1 MDKLAALSVIG
12 MLLAGCAGAGRESAC
27 EVFSP
32 AQIETPTTQDDQRVE
47 ESTGQPTGPAPAQ
60 RC

>member
-1 MDKLAALSVIG
+1 MDKLAALGVVG
-12 MLLAGCAGAGRESAC
+12 MLLAGCAGAGREAAC

-47 ESTGQPTGPAPAQ
+47 QSSDQPTGAAPEQ

>member
-1 MDKLAALSVIG
+1 MEKVAVFSIMG
-12 MLLAGCAGAGRESAC
+12 MLLVGCAGGGREAAC

-47 ESTGQPTGPAPAQ
+47 QSTGQPTGSVPEQ

>member
-1 MDKLAALSVIG
+1 MDKLAALGVVG
-12 MLLAGCAGAGRESAC
+12 MLLAGCAGAGREAAC

-32 AQIETPTTQDDQRVE
+32 AQIETPTTKDDQRVE
-47 ESTGQPTGPAPAQ
+47 QSSGQPTGAAPEQ

>member
-12 MLLAGCAGAGRESAC
+12 MLLAGCAGGGREAAC

-32 AQIETPTTQDDQRVE
+32 AQIETPTTQDDQRVA
-47 ESTGQPTGPAPAQ
+47 ESTGQPTGPAPEQ

>member
-1 MDKLAALSVIG
+1 MDKLAALGVVG
-12 MLLAGCAGAGRESAC
+12 MLLAGCAGAGREAAC

-47 ESTGQPTGPAPAQ
+47 QSSGQPTGAAPEQ

>member
-12 MLLAGCAGAGRESAC
+12 MLLAGCAGAGREVAC

-32 AQIETPTTQDDQRVE
+32 AQIETPTTQDDQRV
-47 ESTGQPTGPAPAQ
+47 
-60 RC
+60 

>member
-1 MDKLAALSVIG
+1 MDKLAALGVVG
-12 MLLAGCAGAGRESAC
+12 MLLAGCAGAGREAAC

-47 ESTGQPTGPAPAQ
+47 QSLSLIHI
-60 RC
+60 

>member
-1 MDKLAALSVIG
+1 MDKLASLSVIG
-12 MLLAGCAGAGRESAC
+12 MLLAGFAGAGMESSC

-47 ESTGQPTGPAPAQ
+47 QSSGQPTGAAPEQ

>member
-32 AQIETPTTQDDQRVE
+32 ACAGLRKITQGKRDK
-47 ESTGQPTGPAPAQ
+47 GGI
-60 RC
+60 

>member
-1 MDKLAALSVIG
+1 MDKLAALGVIG
-12 MLLAGCAGAGRESAC
+12 MLLAGCAGGGREAAC

-47 ESTGQPTGPAPAQ
+47 QNSGEPTGPAPEQ

>member
-1 MDKLAALSVIG
+1 MGKLAVLSVMGIV
-12 MLLAGCAGAGRESAC
+12 LAGCAGGGREVAC

-32 AQIETPTTQDDQRVE
+32 AQIDTPTTQDDQRVE
-47 ESTGQPTGPAPAQ
+47 QSSGQPTGATPEQ

>member
-1 MDKLAALSVIG
+1 MDKLAALGVIG
-12 MLLAGCAGAGRESAC
+12 ILLAGCAGGGRETAC

-32 AQIETPTTQDDQRVE
+32 AQIETPTTQDDQRIE
-47 ESTGQPTGPAPAQ
+47 ENSSRPTGPAAEQ

>member
-1 MDKLAALSVIG
+1 MDKLAALGVIG
-12 MLLAGCAGAGRESAC
+12 ILLAGCAGGGRESAC

-32 AQIETPTTQDDQRVE
+32 AQIETPTTQNDQQIE
-47 ESTGQPTGPAPAQ
+47 ENSGRPTGPAVEQ

>member
-12 MLLAGCAGAGRESAC
+12 MLLAGCAGGGRETAC

-47 ESTGQPTGPAPAQ
+47 ENTGQLTGPVPEQ

>member
-1 MDKLAALSVIG
+1 MRKLAALSLML
-12 MLLAGCAGAGRESAC
+12 MLLAGCAGGGREAAC

-32 AQIETPTTQDDQRVE
+32 AQIETPTTQDDQRID
-47 ESTGQPTGPAPAQ
+47 ESTDQPTGPVPEQ

>member
-1 MDKLAALSVIG
+1 MSKLAVLGVMC
-12 MLLAGCAGAGRESAC
+12 MLLAGCASSGRESVC

-47 ESTGQPTGPAPAQ
+47 ESTGQPAGTTQEQ

>member
-1 MDKLAALSVIG
+1 MNKLAALGVMV
-12 MLLAGCAGAGRESAC
+12 MLLAGCASAGREAAC

-32 AQIETPTTQDDQRVE
+32 AQIETPTTQDDQRVD
-47 ESTGQPTGPAPAQ
+47 ESTGQPTGPVPEQ

>member
-1 MDKLAALSVIG
+1 MGKLAALGCITLV
-12 MLLAGCAGAGRESAC
+12 LAGCAGGARESAC

-32 AQIETPTTQDDQRVE
+32 AQIETPATQNDQQIE
-47 ESTGQPTGPAPAQ
+47 QNSGQPTGEPAEQ

>member
-1 MDKLAALSVIG
+1 MGKLAVLSVMG
-12 MLLAGCAGAGRESAC
+12 MLLAGCAGGGREAAC

-47 ESTGQPTGPAPAQ
+47 QSSGQPTGSTPEQ

>member
-1 MDKLAALSVIG
+1 MGKLAALGCIILS
-12 MLLAGCAGAGRESAC
+12 LAGCAGGGRESAC

-32 AQIETPTTQDDQRVE
+32 ASIELPTTQDDQRIE
-47 ESTGQPTGPAPAQ
+47 QNQGQPTGEPAEQ

>member
-1 MDKLAALSVIG
+1 MGKLAVLSVMG
-12 MLLAGCAGAGRESAC
+12 MLLAGCAGGGREAAC

-47 ESTGQPTGPAPAQ
+47 QSSGQPTGSAPEQ

>member
-12 MLLAGCAGAGRESAC
+12 MLLAGCAGGGREAAC

-32 AQIETPTTQDDQRVE
+32 AQIETPATQDDQRVE
-47 ESTGQPTGPAPAQ
+47 QNSGEPTGAAPEQ

>member
-1 MDKLAALSVIG
+1 MDKLAALGVIG
-12 MLLAGCAGAGRESAC
+12 ILLAGCAGGGRETAC

-32 AQIETPTTQDDQRVE
+32 AQIETPTTQDDQRIE
-47 ESTGQPTGPAPAQ
+47 ENSGRPIGPAAEQ

>member
-1 MDKLAALSVIG
+1 MEKWVALAVMG
-12 MLLAGCAGAGRESAC
+12 VLLAGCASGGREAAC

-32 AQIETPTTQDDQRVE
+32 AQIDTPTTQDDQRVE
-47 ESTGQPTGPAPAQ
+47 QSSGEPTGPAAEQ

>member
-47 ESTGQPTGPAPAQ
+47 ESTGQPTGPAPER

>member
-1 MDKLAALSVIG
+1 MDKLAALGIIG
-12 MLLAGCAGAGRESAC
+12 VLLAGCAGGGRETAC

-47 ESTGQPTGPAPAQ
+47 QNSGQPAGSPPEQ

>member
-1 MDKLAALSVIG
+1 MDKFAVLGFIGLA
-12 MLLAGCAGAGRESAC
+12 LAGCAGGREAAC

-32 AQIETPTTQDDQRVE
+32 AQIELPTTQDDQRIE
-47 ESTGQPTGPAPAQ
+47 QQSGGDTTGMEPEQ

>member
-12 MLLAGCAGAGRESAC
+12 MLLAGCAGGGREAAC

-32 AQIETPTTQDDQRVE
+32 VQIETPTTQDDQRVE
-47 ESTGQPTGPAPAQ
+47 QSSGQPTGSAPEQ

>member
-1 MDKLAALSVIG
+1 MDKLAALGVIG
-12 MLLAGCAGAGRESAC
+12 MLLAGCAGGGREAAC

-47 ESTGQPTGPAPAQ
+47 QNSGEPTGSAPEQ